1 MAPPASRRRRGRGA
15 GRTAAAPRRPAKRD
29 RLSALPDDLLHR
41 ILRFLDSRQAVADLS
56 LLSRRWR
63 RVWASS
69 PHIVLPDSDAD
80 GFDTFGNWLLLL
92 RDDSFVHHRR
102 WVRHALGRGLRVLE
116 VTVSCNRYFELPDGV
131 FTCATLEEIDFSAG
145 ETGVLAPKSVCL
157 PRLKKLHL
165 ADVKFTDPSMGEKLS
180 SGCPALED
188 LSLSQATLGS
198 FKISSETVKTLSIT
212 GCNYEGLHVSAPNTC
227 SLELGVVGKVQLVGM
242 PSLVSAWV
250 YLCPDGAKH
259 LARGGYDLV
268 AALRDARQLELLG
281 FGSILQD
288 IMGNSSEECLPFSN
302 LKTLVIGERLVTGFY
317 DPLAYFLQFAPN
329 LASVTL
335 DRRTLYRWKVLMEE
349 KPIGNLELVSGLT
362 RELEMLRIRLSKE
375 DDAKVFRKM
384 QRLLKE
390 KIKNKK
396 MVVKWF

>member
-1 MAPPASRRRRGRGA
+1 MKGGLLGSKTSLPNGCLFPNKKSCF
-15 GRTAAAPRRPAKRD
+15 RTAPRRPD
-29 RLSALPDDLLHR
+29 RLSELPDDLLHR

-92 RDDSFVHHRR
+92 RDDAPVHTFSLHTMDDSFVHHRR

-116 VTVSCNRYFELPDGV
+116 VTEKR
-131 FTCATLEEIDFSAG
+131 
-145 ETGVLAPKSVCL
+145 
-157 PRLKKLHL
+157 
-165 ADVKFTDPSMGEKLS
+165 FTDPSMGEKLS

-188 LSLSQATLGS
+188 LSLLQATLGS

-212 GCNYEGLHVSAPNTC
+212 GCSYEGLHVSAPNTC

-335 DRRTLYRWKVLMEE
+335 DRRTLYRWKYHEMMCYTNAFSQVLMEE

-362 RELEMLRIRLSKE
+362 RELEMLRIILSKE

-390 KIKNKK
+390 KIKPKE